1 MRYDDMEMRKIYEES
16 IQAKDYSG
24 LVFGE
29 AKHRVNMGADKSKI
43 DVANK
48 VNYFNEKAK
57 AAQNSDNLMALNII
71 RTIAFIIIVAVFI
84 VILFL
89 T

>member
-1 MRYDDMEMRKIYEES
+1 
-16 IQAKDYSG
+16 
-24 LVFGE
+24 
-29 AKHRVNMGADKSKI
+29 MGADKSKI